1 MILKVVHLPK
11 FSEKSMNLSKKQRQ
25 IIQKL
30 QQKKY
35 RQQLGLFVVEGKKNI
50 AEFLN
55 SDLELEQIFCTENY
69 WNVPKNKTQIIDYQE
84 LKSISFLKNPE
95 QGIAIFKLPNSAKIL
110 PNKGLIV
117 ALDNIQDPGN
127 LGTIIRLCDWFHIK
141 QIVCNL
147 HSVDC
152 FNPKV
157 VQATMGS
164 LTRVSVFY
172 TDLKKYLSEAEIPI
186 FGSVLSGENVYQTSL
201 PQQAILV
208 MGNEANGI
216 SPEILSLCNRKIT
229 IPQFGE
235 NQTESLNVAMASAIL
250 LSEFRRNFS

>member
-1 MILKVVHLPK
+1 
-11 FSEKSMNLSKKQRQ
+11 MNLSKKQRQ

-50 AEFLN
+50 TEFLN
-55 SDLELEQIFCTENY
+55 SEFELQQIFCTKNFWNLPEN
-69 WNVPKNKTQIIDYQE
+69 KIQIIDYQE
-84 LKSISFLKNPE
+84 LKSISFLKNPDE
-95 QGIAIFKLPNSAKIL
+95 GVGIFKIPNSEKNIK
-110 PNKGLIV
+110 NTGLII
-117 ALDNIQDPGN
+117 ALDNVQDPGN
-127 LGTIIRLCDWFHIK
+127 LGTIIRLCDWFNIK

-147 HSVDC
+147 QSVDC

-164 LTRVSVFY
+164 LTRVSVIY
-172 TDLKKYLSEAEIPI
+172 TDLKKYLSEVKIPV
-186 FGSVLSGENVYQTSL
+186 FASVLSGENIYKTT
-201 PQQAILV
+201 PPEQAILV

-216 SPEILSLCNRKIT
+216 SPEILSLCQKRIT

-250 LSEFRRNFS
+250 INEFRRNFS